1 MEEEISGEIEF
12 LDTLLKR
19 NNREISVWVYRGPTH
34 TDQYLRYSSHHQA
47 SCKESVVSFLFNKAY
62 SIISNKDNLHKE
74 NARIKQMLKEN
85 GYKES
90 IIGKIFKR
98 ITNNHSLPQWK
109 QLTQATNIQEEEI
122 RMSIN
127 LPYIEGTTEKLW
139 HKFRYLKTRA
149 AFYNENI
156 LCNIFCK
163 PKDRVATEDKNN
175 IAYETDCSNVKQ
187 STLMTLNGLWNCVQM
202 NTKDLPGFVTVIR
215 MKLQNTVGNQ
225 ITTLAGIRRN
235 LLIGKA
241 GQFLGRSKKLCIL

>member
-1 MEEEISGEIEF
+1 MEEESNGEIAF

-47 SCKESVVSFLFNKAY
+47 SCKECVVFFLFNKAY
-62 SIISNKDNLHKE
+62 SIVTNKDNLHKE
-74 NARIKQMLKEN
+74 TIRIKQMLKEN

-109 QLTQATNIQEEEI
+109 QLTQAINIQEEEI

-127 LPYIEGTTEKLW
+127 LPYIEGTIEKLW
-139 HKFRYLKTRA
+139 HKFRYLKIRS
-149 AFYNENI
+149 AFYSENI
-156 LCNIFCK
+156 LCNLFCK

-175 IAYETDCSNVKQ
+175 IAYEIDCSNVKQ
-187 STLMTLNGLWNCVQM
+187 STLMTLNGL
-202 NTKDLPGFVTVIR
+202 
-215 MKLQNTVGNQ
+215 
-225 ITTLAGIRRN
+225 
-235 LLIGKA
+235 
-241 GQFLGRSKKLCIL
+241 